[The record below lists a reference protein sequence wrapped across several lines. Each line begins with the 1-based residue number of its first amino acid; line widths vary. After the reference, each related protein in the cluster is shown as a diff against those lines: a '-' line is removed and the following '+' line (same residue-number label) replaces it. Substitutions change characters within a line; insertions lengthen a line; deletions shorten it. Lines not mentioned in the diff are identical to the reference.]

1 MENWNR
7 KCRQEDSCF
16 PKRLGGSEKKINL
29 EKLEEYVKKIQDT
42 TLKKA
47 PQEFGVQSITG

>member
-1 MENWNR
+1 M
-7 KCRQEDSCF
+7 
-16 PKRLGGSEKKINL
+16 NL

-42 TLKKA
+42 TLKKS